1 MQQPEKAMFFLEK
14 ADDILKLKLK
24 EVIKMQIIKKK
35 PEIAAKMEI
44 EVVGIKIHMARVKLK
59 FQFKFKMLNSQGA
72 VYIFKD
78 ISALVYTKMLS
89 VKVSV

>member
-1 MQQPEKAMFFLEK
+1 
-14 ADDILKLKLK
+14 
-24 EVIKMQIIKKK
+24 
-35 PEIAAKMEI
+35 MEI